1 LLTRQGRLVLFV
13 SFVLLCVFANVHSK
27 TYANEKPNILI
38 LNSYSR
44 DFSWTDDQTMGFI
57 QTLKQTNIDAT
68 YFIEYL
74 DWKKHPEKENLFEQE
89 ELLQIKYGTK
99 KLDLIYTTDDAALKF
114 VMEHHGELF
123 RNVPVVFSGVY
134 CTSALALTAG
144 VPNVTGVYE
153 RMDTLGTLQLMRTFN
168 PNLKTIY
175 LLGDDTESGLESSRL
190 IEKDIFDVS
199 PYLSIRY
206 FYGKNYETINHE
218 LQQLPDNSAVLMAS
232 YSRDGEEITMEPE
245 RYVKM
250 FSSNSRVPVY
260 VLYDFEMGSGA
271 VGGSVLSGQSQGIEA
286 GKLGLKILAGETALA
301 VTPLNIL
308 SSVTMLDYQALK
320 RYGLS
325 LDKIPADSQI
335 INNPWSFY
343 DAYRQEI
350 WMTISAF
357 FMMLLYILLL
367 MRNIKQRKSA
377 EDILKKSNEELTALY
392 EEVYASEDTLHKQY
406 QELSATQQALQKSQE
421 RYQLSLDGANDGL
434 WDWDIIAD
442 SLYLSDR
449 CNMILVGKLENIHSS
464 KDFLRKIVLPEDQKK
479 MIDALR
485 DHLSGK
491 STYYA
496 CEYRLNVSKELKWI
510 LIRGKA
516 FIDGEGHPTR
526 MAGSL
531 TDVTLRKASE
541 ASIHYL
547 AYHDSLTGLA
557 NRAALH
563 EQLQAVLAECSDQNE
578 RGALLFIDVDNF
590 KVVNDILGHSYGDG
604 LLIEIAKQLRNL
616 CGTSQFI
623 ARMGGDE
630 FVVLF
635 KQLHTQQE
643 VRDYIKTLNHFFRT
657 PVIVEEKKMHVTLS
671 IGITFFPSDGVTAD
685 ILLQNA
691 DLAMY
696 EAKSKG
702 KNQYAF
708 FDEGLAEIVQKQ
720 AHMERNLREAL
731 SQGELELWYQPQVCL
746 SSHSISGF
754 EALIRWHSKEYGWV
768 MPLDFISFAEKS
780 GFIIPMGQYVLRQAC
795 SFIKKLHDEG
805 YGDLTVTVNISVV
818 QLLENDFVESVQTIL
833 VETGVDVRCIGFE
846 ITESILMES
855 LDLNVQKLETLKK
868 LGITIYL
875 DDFGTGYSSL
885 KYLQN
890 LPIDVVKIDKSF
902 VDYLKSDQVSKTLTE
917 VIIELAHLLG
927 IKTVAEGVETKEQL
941 EVLRRYHCE
950 AVQGYFFSRPVP
962 EERVRELLESERL
975 YKKKKNR

>member
-1 LLTRQGRLVLFV
+1 MLTRKGRLVLYV
-13 SFVLLCVFANVHSK
+13 SFVLFCAFANVSK
-27 TYANEKPNILI
+27 THANENPNILI

-57 QTLKQTNIDAT
+57 QTFKQTNIDAT

-74 DWKKHPEKENLFEQE
+74 DWKNHPSKDNLFEQQ

-114 VMEHHGELF
+114 VMEHRRELF
-123 RNVPVVFSGVY
+123 QNVPVVFSGVY
-134 CTSALALTAG
+134 GTAALALIAG
-144 VPNVTGVYE
+144 ESNVTGVYE
-153 RMDTLGTLQLMRTFN
+153 KMDTLGTLQMMRTFN
-168 PNLKTIY
+168 PKLKTIY

-190 IEKDIFDVS
+190 IEKDICDAN
-199 PYLSIRY
+199 PDLSIKY
-206 FYGKNYETINHE
+206 FYGKNYDTINHE

-232 YSRDGEEITMEPE
+232 YSRDAEETTMEPE

-260 VLYDFEMGSGA
+260 VLYDFEMGSGT
-271 VGGSVLSGQSQGIEA
+271 VGGSVLSGKSQGIQA
-286 GKLGLKILAGETALA
+286 GQLGLKILAGEKPFA
-301 VTPLNIL
+301 VAPINIP
-308 SSVTMLDYQALK
+308 SNVIMLDYQALK
-320 RYGLS
+320 RYGIS
-325 LDKIPADSQI
+325 LDKVPADSQV
-335 INNPWSFY
+335 INHPWSFY
-343 DAYRQEI
+343 DEYWQGI

-357 FMMLLYILLL
+357 FMMMVYILLL

-377 EDILKKSNEELTALY
+377 ESVLKKSNEELTALY

-406 QELSATQQALQKSQE
+406 QELSATQCALQKSQE
-421 RYQLSLDGANDGL
+421 RYQLSFDGANDGL

-442 SLYLSDR
+442 KLYLSDR
-449 CNMILVGKLENIHSS
+449 CDTILARKMEGICSS
-464 KDFLRKIVLPEDQKK
+464 RDFLRKIVLPEDQKK

-491 STYYA
+491 SAYYA

-516 FIDGEGHPTR
+516 FINGQGHPTR

-531 TDVTLRKASE
+531 TDITLRKASE

-547 AYHDSLTGLA
+547 AYYDSLTGLA
-557 NRAALH
+557 NRTALH
-563 EQLQAVLAECSDQNE
+563 EQLQTILAGGSDQIE
-578 RGALLFIDVDNF
+578 GGALLFIDVDNF
-590 KVVNDILGHSYGDG
+590 KVVNDTLGHSYGDA

-635 KQLHTQQE
+635 KQLQTQRE
-643 VRDYIKTLNHFFRT
+643 VCDYVKTLKDFFST
-657 PVIVEEKKMHVTLS
+657 SVIIEEKKTHVTCS
-671 IGITFFPSDGVTAD
+671 IGITYFPSDGVTAD
-685 ILLQNA
+685 TLLQNA

-696 EAKSKG
+696 KAKSNG

-708 FDEGLAEIVQKQ
+708 FDEKLAEHVQKQ
-720 AHMERNLREAL
+720 AHMERHLREAL
-731 SQGELELWYQPQVCL
+731 SKGELELWYQPQICL

-754 EALIRWHSKEYGWV
+754 EALVRWHSKEYGWM
-768 MPLDFISFAEKS
+768 MPLEFIGFAEKS
-780 GFIIPMGQYVLRQAC
+780 GFIIPMGQFVLRQAC
-795 SFIKKLHDEG
+795 LFIKKLYDEG
-805 YGDLTVTVNISVV
+805 YGELTVTVNISVV

-833 VETGVDVRCIGFE
+833 AETGVNARYIGFE

-855 LDLNVQKLETLKK
+855 LDLNVHKLEALRK

-885 KYLQN
+885 KYLQD

-902 VDYLKSDQVSKTLTE
+902 VDNLKRDQVGKTLTE
-917 VIIELAHLLG
+917 VIIELAHLLD
-927 IKTVAEGVETKEQL
+927 IKTVAEGVETEEQL
-941 EVLRRYHCE
+941 ELLRRYSCE
-950 AVQGYFFSRPVP
+950 AVQGYFFSGPVP
-962 EERVRELLESERL
+962 EGKVRELLESGRL
-975 YKKKKNR
+975 F